1 MFPSVIIFGVK
12 LDKYLDIDSWKR
24 KNQFYFFKNYDNPFY
39 NICTDVEVTNF
50 YRFIKSN
57 KLSFFLSN
65 LFLSIK
71 AANNL
76 EEFRYRIKGN
86 SVIIFDKINP
96 SSTILNDDN
105 TFKFCRFKYYEN
117 FNEYL
122 TKAENTLKD
131 ALQTK
136 NILNPEADKINVI
149 HYSTIP
155 WIRFN
160 SISHARKYGTDDSIP
175 KIVFGKYYKNNFK
188 MMLPVSIEVHHSL
201 IDGYHVAEYLKLYQS
216 YLEHPEDNLIENP
229 YE

>member
-1 MFPSVIIFGVK
+1 MILEKHV
-12 LDKYLDIDSWKR
+12 DINSWNR
-24 KNQFYFFKNYDNPFY
+24 KNQFYFFKDYDNPFY
-39 NICTDVEVTNF
+39 NICTDVEITKF
-50 YRFIKSN
+50 YQFIKSKN
-57 KLSFFLSN
+57 LSFFLSN

-71 AANNL
+71 AANNI

-86 SVIIFDKINP
+86 SVIIFEMVNP

-105 TFKFCRFKYYEN
+105 TFKFCRFKYHQN

-122 TKAENTLKD
+122 SKAEITLKE

-136 NILNPEADKINVI
+136 NMLNPEACKINVI

-160 SISHARKYGTDDSIP
+160 SISHARKYGNDDSIP
-175 KIVFGKYYKNNFK
+175 KIVFGKFYKENSK
-188 MMLPVSIEVHHSL
+188 IMLPVSIEVHHSL

-216 YLEHPEDNLIENP
+216 YLEHPEENLLEEINE
-229 YE
+229 